1 MFFLVNSTVPTLW
14 SATNASTVS
23 VFLLHLPTNTATPT
37 SPVTGQRRV
46 TAQLAKEIQLKHRAP
61 VVGIAIFDATGCPV
75 DQITSPNGYGTLPHR
90 LLIASEEQF
99 KIFSLPQLKP
109 INKYKLTANEGARV
123 RRIHFANF
131 LCRVPVE
138 LLQSAVMSS
147 PTKSVRSQQEHS
159 VDGNEVPN
167 TSVNLSSP
175 ANTTNDNQLYNETAL
190 VCLTNL
196 GDITVLSVP
205 DFRRQLNAAAVRRE
219 DIK

>member
-1 MFFLVNSTVPTLW
+1 M
-14 SATNASTVS
+14 
-23 VFLLHLPTNTATPT
+23 
-37 SPVTGQRRV
+37 
-46 TAQLAKEIQLKHRAP
+46 KHRAP
-61 VVGIAIFDATGCPV
+61 VVGIAIFDSTGCPV
-75 DQITSPNGYGTLPHR
+75 DQIAAGSGFGTPPHR

-131 LCRVPVE
+131 YCRVPTE
-138 LLQSAVMSS
+138 LLQAATMSS
-147 PTKSVRSQQEHS
+147 PSKSIRSQQHEQHS
-159 VDGNEVPN
+159 IGGGHGDGGGSDTHN
-167 TSVNLSSP
+167 TSGNASATGNAL
-175 ANTTNDNQLYNETAL
+175 NDEQLYHESAL

-219 DIK
+219 DIKLVDLNDDKFKNAFMHQNLMIL